1 LKVVHIQTPAL
12 REIPADIPL
21 LANYFLDLHCKEM
34 GKPRKKLAT
43 AAMRRLVEY
52 DWPGNIRQLGNEMK
66 RLAVMV
72 RAAII
77 SEDALDLTIKRAA
90 QSGKTPEGREGKSLP
105 EILGELEEQ
114 IIKDTLMACQ
124 FNQVRT
130 AEQLGISRQGLI
142 KKINRYHIHVK
153 ELRDEVYES
162 L

>member
-1 LKVVHIQTPAL
+1 
-12 REIPADIPL
+12 
-21 LANYFLDLHCKEM
+21 
-34 GKPRKKLAT
+34 
-43 AAMRRLVEY
+43 MRRLVEY
-52 DWPGNIRQLGNEMK
+52 DWPGNVRQLGNEMK

-77 SEDALDLTIKRAA
+77 SEDALDPTIKRAA
-90 QSGKTPEGREGKSLP
+90 QSAKTPESGERKSLP

-114 IIKDTLMACQ
+114 IIKDTLQACQ

-142 KKINRYHIHVK
+142 KKINRYHIRVK
-153 ELRDEVYES
+153 DLRDEVYES